1 MAWEE
6 ISRRTGIDPREAKKI
21 CDRALQKM
29 MTALQNRGITIDDLR
44 DYAQRRGEEQAAQ
57 HFESVLLYTI
67 TQMLDEAPR

>member
-1 MAWEE
+1 
-6 ISRRTGIDPREAKKI
+6 
-21 CDRALQKM
+21 LQKM